1 MYEFECNKLTWVDNL
16 DSASNK
22 NDGLNRESFGANV
35 SCLALSVFNLLCKII
50 TIANTMVL
58 YPFQVYGGAIS
69 VMVGPYLRSSIQIG
83 QSSSTCGDTIC
94 INCSINVTGTSIS
107 NSEALSSTSGNFA
120 ATCVILH
127 SFGYVHTVLRI
138 VSHTSIAKDAL

>member
-35 SCLALSVFNLLCKII
+35 SYLALGVFNVLCKI
-50 TIANTMVL
+50 TNTMVL

-69 VMVGPYLRSSIQIG
+69 VMVGPYVRSSIQIG

-94 INCSINVTGTSIS
+94 RNCSINVTGTSIS

-120 ATCVILH
+120 TTCVILH